1 MENIATLGEGDVLK
15 FVVGSVAD
23 LHETERVVS
32 NLSSMR
38 ERPAGGLPHI
48 FVSPVFGTLP
58 NETIVDWMLDSET
71 MTRNGARFQVQ
82 LHKIVWDPE
91 RRGV

>member
-1 MENIATLGEGDVLK
+1 M
-15 FVVGSVAD
+15 
-23 LHETERVVS
+23 
-32 NLSSMR
+32 
-38 ERPAGGLPHI
+38 PHI

-58 NETIVDWMLDSET
+58 NETIVDWMLDSEG

-91 RRGV
+91 CRGV